1 MRNRKNNIILEIGI
15 IIVVLGFLAWITWG
29 QFDLAKAKSRDVE
42 RKSELHEV
50 SKVVGLYYK
59 DYGKLPEDSLINSLW
74 GKEWR
79 DGDYVYMKE
88 VPRENYLNDKEYC
101 YKVGDD
107 GRSFYLLAELE
118 NKGDV
123 DCLSEEYWCNNHQYC
138 YRDLL
143 SIDELLK

>member
-1 MRNRKNNIILEIGI
+1 MKNIST
-15 IIVVLGFLAWITWG
+15 VVEFSFIFVVVALLAWITQG
-29 QFDLAKAKSRDVE
+29 QFGLAKAKSRDVE

-50 SKVVGLYYK
+50 SKVIGLYYK
-59 DYGKLPEDSLINSLW
+59 DYGKLPKDDLINSLW

-88 VPRENYLNDKEYC
+88 VPKENYLDNKEYC
-101 YKVGDD
+101 YQAVDD
-107 GRSFYLLAELE
+107 GKSFYVLAELE

-123 DCLSEEYWCNNHQYC
+123 DCAAEEYWCNNHQYC

-143 SIDELLK
+143 SIDELVK

>member
-1 MRNRKNNIILEIGI
+1 MRNRKNNIVLEIGI
-15 IIVVLGFLAWITWG
+15 IIVVLGYLSWFTLG
-29 QFDLAKAKSRDVE
+29 QFGLARAKSRDVE

-59 DYGKLPEDSLINSLW
+59 DYGNLPEESLINSLW

-88 VPRENYLNDKEYC
+88 IPRENYLENKEYC
-101 YKVGDD
+101 YMVSD
-107 GRSFYLLAELE
+107 GGKDFYLLAELE

-123 DCLSEEYWCNNHQYC
+123 DCLTEKYQCNGQEYC
-138 YRDLL
+138 YRDKLNV
-143 SIDELLK
+143 DELIK